1 VAHSKGKLS
10 PFGRTLIAQRVVELG
25 WSVKAT
31 AEAAGVSRTTVYN
44 WVKRYRA
51 GGLDAM
57 ADRSSAPMRRPRALP
72 RRDVERIVRARRR
85 LKVGPHHL
93 SDHLGRARST
103 IYDVLRREGLSR
115 MKDLDRPTG
124 LRVRRVIT
132 ADRPGER
139 MHVDVK
145 KVARIPAGGGH
156 RMLGRPAGTA
166 NTYRQ
171 HKNARAGTD
180 YLHSMVDA
188 HSRVAYTEVLAN
200 EKGSTSA
207 GFLIRAGA
215 FFADLGVSIEEVMTD
230 EHLSYTKS
238 RDFADA
244 MAAIGARHK
253 TTGPWRP
260 WINGKVERYHRTLND
275 EWAYFR
281 LYTSNAARLRAL
293 PRFLHRYNHR
303 RPHTSLGGLT
313 PMQVLVNHVSGKH
326 I

>member
-10 PFGRTLIAQRVVELG
+10 SYGRTLIAQRVVELG

-44 WVKRYRA
+44 WVARYRS
-51 GGLDAM
+51 GGIDAM
-57 ADRSSAPMRRPRALP
+57 ADRSSAPLRRPRALP
-72 RRDVERIVRARRR
+72 RSEIKRILRARRR

-115 MKDLDRPTG
+115 MADLDRPTG
-124 LRVRRVIT
+124 IRVRRVIT

-156 RMLGRPAGTA
+156 RMLGRSVGKS
-166 NTYRQ
+166 N
-171 HKNARAGTD
+171 NWRAKKRGGGGND

-188 HSRVAYTEVLAN
+188 YSRVAYTEVHAD
-200 EKGSTSA
+200 EKGKTCA
-207 GFLIRAGA
+207 GFLIRAGQ

-230 EHLSYTKS
+230 EAKNYTWS
-238 RDFADA
+238 RDFA
-244 MAAIGARHK
+244 AALLELLARHA
-253 TTGPWRP
+253 TTGPYRP
-260 WINGKVERYHRTLND
+260 WINGKVERFHRTLNN

-281 LYTSNAARLRAL
+281 LYSSNAARLRAL
-293 PRFLHRYNHR
+293 PRYLDRYNHH

-326 I
+326 T

>member
-10 PFGRTLIAQRVVELG
+10 SYGRTLIAQRVVELG

-44 WVKRYRA
+44 WVARYRS
-51 GGLDAM
+51 GGMDAM
-57 ADRSSAPMRRPRALP
+57 GDRSSAPLRRPRALP
-72 RRDVERIVRARRR
+72 RRDVERILRARRR

-115 MKDLDRPTG
+115 MSDLDRPTG
-124 LRVRRVIT
+124 IRVRRVIT

-156 RMLGRPAGTA
+156 RMLGRSVG
-166 NTYRQ
+166 NS
-171 HKNARAGTD
+171 NNWRAKKRGGGGTD

-188 HSRVAYTEVLAN
+188 YSRVAYTEVQSD
-200 EKGSTSA
+200 EKGATCA
-207 GFLIRAGA
+207 GFLIRAGQ

-230 EHLSYTKS
+230 EAKNYTWSK
-238 RDFADA
+238 DFANA
-244 MAAIGARHK
+244 LLEVSARHV
-253 TTGPWRP
+253 TTGPYRP
-260 WINGKVERYHRTLND
+260 WINGKVERFHRTLNN

-281 LYTSNAARLRAL
+281 LYSTNAARLRAL
-293 PRFLHRYNHR
+293 PRYLDRYNHR